1 MAVRELRFHGS
12 EGALKLR
19 RSDLSWPVNSR
30 VSLGCEGV
38 TLPWP
43 VKVFLSPRAR
53 RLELSMAVNW
63 RLPFHTCNLSMP
75 VELARIPA
83 YVWSSMSKEKFEE
96 RACTQYCNVSSY
108 QFTFITL

>member
-1 MAVRELRFHGS
+1 MAVRELRFHGF
-12 EGALKLR
+12 EGVTFPWLKLR

-53 RLELSMAVNW
+53 RLELSMAVN
-63 RLPFHTCNLSMP
+63 
-75 VELARIPA
+75 
-83 YVWSSMSKEKFEE
+83 
-96 RACTQYCNVSSY
+96 
-108 QFTFITL
+108 